1 MALVALATLTPV
13 YAINAQ
19 DVSRLCLTRSLL
31 ELRLSADTCLG
42 TDWAT
47 DKASHGGHLYSDKA
61 PGMSA
66 LELPGAALAP
76 VPDVQSWPIESFRLW
91 LPRVLSSGL
100 AFLLCVFLVGR
111 ISEGLA
117 PGFGGVSLVVF
128 GLGTFYAPFAV
139 ANFEHVTAG
148 TLGLAAF
155 ALAWRG
161 RPTLAGLT
169 GGAALLVAYEA
180 ALIVLIVAIYV
191 ALQGG
196 WALLNYARA
205 VLPGAALVSTYNWL
219 AFGAPWHFSYHYI
232 VGGNAV
238 NQDSGFFGIHLPYVS
253 AIEDVFFGR
262 GGLFVI
268 SPVLVAAAY
277 GLVLVGRRYRAEA
290 IVCAGVAGTF
300 FFLNCGYFAP
310 YGGLSPGPRFLIP
323 CLPFLAIGMSLA
335 FRRFPGVTTIIA
347 ALSVIAATALTL
359 TWPNLQPA
367 PGTIWGRI
375 VAVPV
380 DLGSSTLLEHLTSNV
395 IVLVGSTRAAGATL
409 VVLAAAGALAL
420 SLAVAGRE

>member
-1 MALVALATLTPV
+1 
-13 YAINAQ
+13 
-19 DVSRLCLTRSLL
+19 
-31 ELRLSADTCLG
+31 
-42 TDWAT
+42 
-47 DKASHGGHLYSDKA
+47 
-61 PGMSA
+61 
-66 LELPGAALAP
+66 
-76 VPDVQSWPIESFRLW
+76 
-91 LPRVLSSGL
+91 
-100 AFLLCVFLVGR
+100 
-111 ISEGLA
+111 
-117 PGFGGVSLVVF
+117 
-128 GLGTFYAPFAV
+128 
-139 ANFEHVTAG
+139 
-148 TLGLAAF
+148 
-155 ALAWRG
+155 
-161 RPTLAGLT
+161 
-169 GGAALLVAYEA
+169 
-180 ALIVLIVAIYV
+180 
-191 ALQGG
+191 
-196 WALLNYARA
+196 
-205 VLPGAALVSTYNWL
+205 
-219 AFGAPWHFSYHYI
+219 
-232 VGGNAV
+232 
-238 NQDSGFFGIHLPYVS
+238 
-253 AIEDVFFGR
+253 VFFGR